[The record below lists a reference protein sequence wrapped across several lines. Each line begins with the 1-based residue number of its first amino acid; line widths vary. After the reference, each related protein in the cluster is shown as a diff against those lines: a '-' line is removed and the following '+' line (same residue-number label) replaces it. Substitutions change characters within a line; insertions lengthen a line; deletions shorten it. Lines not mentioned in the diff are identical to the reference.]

1 MWMSIIEAKAGDPW
15 PPEGHRER
23 IEAYATYRQLFVGKH
38 QDVFQRVQQWLDK
51 TPDKSLVYIVA
62 NFPKL
67 VSLVCADMLFGEE
80 PGFVAG
86 DEGSTEQAALD
97 NVTRANNL
105 HALNYEMALGAS
117 MRGDAIYKLR
127 YGQRY
132 SYSEQSEAIISAVN
146 PSLFFPEFAP
156 DDVRTLVG
164 AVIAWERK
172 LDDRTYLRREVHTPG
187 KIRNELWLLERGT
200 LRRQVP
206 LSTLPEYA
214 GLPEEEETGY
224 PGLLVE
230 YVPNWRLDDDWR
242 GISDYIDIHTLVDEL
257 NNRLSRVS
265 RVLDKHESPK
275 LVLPPGMMKFDPA
288 TKRYYIE
295 RDSLDVVEAPQE
307 IGGNLPRYLVWD
319 AQLEAAFKQID
330 KLIQLAFLV
339 TETSPDAF
347 GMGEAGQAE
356 SGRALK
362 FRLLRTLAKVNR
374 KRLYFDSALRNVLKA
389 TLWLEA
395 DRGRSLSDIAEVRIE
410 WRDGLPDDPF
420 EETQTEAMGVEAGVS
435 SRRSA
440 VRRLHRLTGKELEDE
455 LAEID
460 TDRAMAGP
468 PDTRTPARIDLGN
481 LFGRGEEEATGGAG
495 EV

>member
-1 MWMSIIEAKAGDPW
+1 
-15 PPEGHRER
+15 
-23 IEAYATYRQLFVGKH
+23 
-38 QDVFQRVQQWLDK
+38 
-51 TPDKSLVYIVA
+51 
-62 NFPKL
+62 
-67 VSLVCADMLFGEE
+67 LFGEE

-86 DEGSTEQAALD
+86 DEGSAEQAALD
-97 NVTRANNL
+97 AITRANGM
-105 HALNYEMALGAS
+105 HTLNYEMALGAS
-117 MRGDAIYKLR
+117 VRGDAVYKLR
-127 YGQRY
+127 YGPRY
-132 SYSEQSEAIISAVN
+132 SYSERPEAIISAVN
-146 PSLFFPEFAP
+146 PALFYPEFAA
-156 DDVRTLVG
+156 DDVRVLAG

-172 LDDRTYLRREVHTPG
+172 LDDRVYLRREVHTPG
-187 KIRNELWLLERGT
+187 MIRNELWLLERGT
-200 LRRQVP
+200 LRQQVQ
-206 LSTLPEYA
+206 LATLPEYA
-214 GLPEEEETGY
+214 ELHEEEETGY

-242 GISDYIDIHTLVDEL
+242 GVSDYIDIHTLVDEL

-275 LVLPPGMMKFDPA
+275 LVLPPGMMKFDPS
-288 TKRYYIE
+288 TRRYYIE

-330 KLIQLAFLV
+330 KLIRLAFLV

-362 FRLLRTLAKVNR
+362 LRLLRTLAKVNR

-389 TLWLEA
+389 ALWFEA